1 MDRADWGKMLFYS
14 LCLGESVGFFATDTL
29 PITETFFVLAVLGIA
44 LPFVVGYLVAD
55 LGPVYGFALGI
66 APAMFAIF
74 ALPSGFLGFPP
85 VAGVGMLLVVSLFLS
100 ALSGLV
106 GQRLALWRDAA

>member
-1 MDRADWGKMLFYS
+1 DWGKMLFYS

-29 PITETFFVLAVLGIA
+29 PMMETFIIFAVLGIA
-44 LPFVVGYLVAD
+44 LPLLVGYLVAD

-66 APAMFAIF
+66 APAMFAVF
-74 ALPSGFLGFPP
+74 TLPSGFLALPP
-85 VAGVGMLLVVSLFLS
+85 AAGAGVLLFASLCLS

-106 GQRLALWRDAA
+106 GQRLGLWRDAA